1 MWNDTKVALG
11 TAGIRRVA
19 FYPNFLYL
27 IIENSVLSSTVTSPI
42 SSSVPVAP
50 PPGVATPNHFLA
62 DLYAFHWTELNL
74 RLPLV
79 SSIAVALCLFV
90 GLWVGHP
97 SGGLIAGGGA
107 FTVGFGANQRI
118 ADSRLWPM
126 LAAIFACGSATF
138 AGTVVGHNGYALV
151 LAASG
156 SAFIYGVLTAQNTG
170 LSWVGQQASV
180 ALFVASA
187 FPSAPR
193 AGLVRAGLI
202 FAGGAAQLVITSV
215 GLRLLPELQ
224 KNLFAIPHSVYSSL
238 ATTLQIRRHD
248 LLHRLHDLPLAL
260 PGLSTRESLIYSLRL
275 VLTVAIGSEFYRHL
289 GIRSGYW
296 IPMTALLVQ
305 KPAFFETFTRA
316 ASRILGTV
324 AGAWLCTLLL
334 AHVSLTLP
342 AIAAAATLFAF
353 LSFATNAVNYGLF
366 TACLTSYIVFLLSL
380 NQMPAPDIAH
390 RRAWCTIL
398 GGLIALLIHLDA
410 IRRLRSRH
418 LDPSTQESH
427 NTPSPHIPG

>member
-1 MWNDTKVALG
+1 MLCGAKVALH
-11 TAGIRRVA
+11 TAGICIIA

-27 IIENSVLSSTVTSPI
+27 IIESTV
-42 SSSVPVAP
+42 SSSPAIPAATVPQS
-50 PPGVATPNHFLA
+50 GVTPTHFLG
-62 DLYAFHWTELNL
+62 DLYTFHWTELNL

-79 SSIAVALCLFV
+79 SSIAVALCLSI
-90 GLWVGHP
+90 GILIGHP
-97 SGGLIAGGGA
+97 SGGLIASGGA

-126 LAAIFACGSATF
+126 LAAILACASATL
-138 AGTVVGHNGYALV
+138 AGTIVGHHGYALV

-193 AGLVRAGLI
+193 AAFIRAGLI
-202 FAGGAAQLVITSV
+202 LAGGATQLLITSI

-224 KNLFAIPHSVYSSL
+224 KHLFAIPRTVYSSL
-238 ATTLQIRRHD
+238 SLTLQIRRHD
-248 LLHRLHDLPLAL
+248 LLNRLHDLPLAL
-260 PGLSTRESLIYSLRL
+260 PGLTTRQSLIYSLRL
-275 VLTVAIGSEFYRHL
+275 VVTVAIGSELYHHL
-289 GIRSGYW
+289 GIQSGYW

-316 ASRILGTV
+316 ASRILGTL

-334 AHVSLTLP
+334 AHVSFSLP
-342 AIAAAATLFAF
+342 AIAAVATLFAF

-380 NQMPAPDIAH
+380 NQIPGPVIAH

-398 GGLIALLIHLDA
+398 GGLIALAIHLDA
-410 IRRLRSRH
+410 IRRLRSR
-418 LDPSTQESH
+418 S
-427 NTPSPHIPG
+427 